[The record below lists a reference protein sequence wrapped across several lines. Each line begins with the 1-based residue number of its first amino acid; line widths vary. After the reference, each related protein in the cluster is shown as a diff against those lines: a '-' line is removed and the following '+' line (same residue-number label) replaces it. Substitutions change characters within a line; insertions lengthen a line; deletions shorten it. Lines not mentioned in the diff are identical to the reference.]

1 MKSVD
6 ADITEYSQLW
16 REIQE
21 SQQSLAKASKNA
33 KLNVMLV
40 RDALLLSIIT
50 LGRRDTNV
58 KLTKM
63 VMEML

>member
-1 MKSVD
+1 MKRVD
-6 ADITEYSQLW
+6 VDITKYAQLL

-21 SQQSLAKASKNA
+21 SHQSLAKASKNA

-50 LGRRDTNV
+50 PGRRDTNA

>member
-6 ADITEYSQLW
+6 ADITEYSRLW

-50 LGRRDTNV
+50 PGRRDTNV
-58 KLTKM
+58 KLTKTA
-63 VMEML
+63 MEML

>member
-40 RDALLLSIIT
+40 RDALLMSIIT
-50 LGRRDTNV
+50 PGKQNTNV

>member
-1 MKSVD
+1 MKRVD
-6 ADITEYSQLW
+6 VDITKYAQLL

-21 SQQSLAKASKNA
+21 SHQSLAKASKNA

-50 LGRRDTNV
+50 PGRRDTNV
-58 KLTKM
+58 KLTKTA
-63 VMEML
+63 MEML

>member
-1 MKSVD
+1 MKRVD
-6 ADITEYSQLW
+6 VDITKYAQLL

-21 SQQSLAKASKNA
+21 SHQSLAKASKNA

-50 LGRRDTNV
+50 PGRWDTNV

>member
-1 MKSVD
+1 MKRADV
-6 ADITEYSQLW
+6 DITKYAQLY

-21 SQQSLAKASKNA
+21 SHQSLAKALKNA

-50 LGRRDTNV
+50 PGRRDTNV
-58 KLTKM
+58 KLTKTA
-63 VMEML
+63 MEML

>member
-50 LGRRDTNV
+50 PGRRDTNV

-63 VMEML
+63 VMKML

>member
-1 MKSVD
+1 MKRVD
-6 ADITEYSQLW
+6 VDITKYAQLL

-21 SQQSLAKASKNA
+21 SHQSLARASKSA

-50 LGRRDTNV
+50 PGRRDTNV

>member
-1 MKSVD
+1 MKRVD
-6 ADITEYSQLW
+6 VDITKYAQLW

-21 SQQSLAKASKNA
+21 SHQILAKASKNA

-50 LGRRDTNV
+50 PGRRDTNV

>member
-1 MKSVD
+1 MKRVD
-6 ADITEYSQLW
+6 VDITKYAQLLM
-16 REIQE
+16 EIQE
-21 SQQSLAKASKNA
+21 SHQSLAKASKNA

>member
-6 ADITEYSQLW
+6 ADITEYSRLW

-50 LGRRDTNV
+50 PGRRDTNV

>member
-1 MKSVD
+1 MD

-16 REIQE
+16 REIQV

-50 LGRRDTNV
+50 LGRRDTNA

>member
-1 MKSVD
+1 MKRVD
-6 ADITEYSQLW
+6 VDITKYAQLL

-21 SQQSLAKASKNA
+21 SHQSLAKASKNA

-50 LGRRDTNV
+50 PGRRDTNV